1 MWRTL
6 TRAAL
11 IAARVAFAGV
21 SFAGVSAELPARTF
35 TFRIGY
41 AFPAAD
47 PVARFV
53 AVLAMIYNDW
63 RRTMD
68 AMVASVDQPDGMG
81 VRLLHFRQLVSYS
94 HEATDFLTGSRKRC
108 EEIDRFIAS
117 LNQEALDHLDKMFSA
132 LIPVEDWIR
141 RQRHSTFHYP
151 SMVPAK
157 YEADKDLF
165 AKALA
170 AAADETSSATLGD
183 TYGKVRFEFADAV
196 VVHLLGFKLPKQE
209 AEFRTLVQAL
219 SDARYALGVFV
230 VAAVSTYLASL
241 PSDILADPPEN

>member
-6 TRAAL
+6 ARAAL
-11 IAARVAFAGV
+11 IAARVA
-21 SFAGVSAELPARTF
+21 FAGVSAELPARTF
-35 TFRIGY
+35 TFRIGD

-94 HEATDFLTGSRKRC
+94 HEATDFLTGSRKRY

-183 TYGKVRFEFADAV
+183 TYGKVRFEFVDAV